1 LFVSLENLSIKELS
15 FILVQMERLIM
26 SDPMEVE
33 LQNLTNQE
41 LIDLALEC
49 VGGDRES
56 IRQAALVEHYNRIK
70 DSPEALR
77 APAGDTEMLEQK
89 MREVFDR
96 LKES

>member
-1 LFVSLENLSIKELS
+1 MADS
-15 FILVQMERLIM
+15 FGSQF
-26 SDPMEVE
+26 
-33 LQNLTNQE
+33 QNLTNQE

-77 APAGDTEMLEQK
+77 APAGDTEMLERK